1 MSHAHHHIH
10 RTAGG
15 HLPSRRH
22 KLLKHGSRRRVVVQV
37 VDTPQPEAGLLQ
49 SLGRLVHRHASQRG
63 DNAGALADRQL
74 NDRAR
79 EEETAGRR
87 ILGQDHPN
95 RRVEILAVSGDD
107 HAKVQRH
114 DRLGRRVY
122 RTAQEAR

>member
-1 MSHAHHHIH
+1 
-10 RTAGG
+10 
-15 HLPSRRH
+15 
-22 KLLKHGSRRRVVVQV
+22 
-37 VDTPQPEAGLLQ
+37 
-49 SLGRLVHRHASQRG
+49 VHRHASQRW

-79 EEETAGRR
+79 EKETAGRR